1 MRRTIAVLV
10 AAGLLAACGS
20 KSVGSTPAGGGAT
33 PGSST
38 QASVSKSYSY
48 VNNGL
53 EASFTL
59 SGTSGKLEITNGS
72 GKDLGVPAIY
82 SLDPATGDRIDA
94 GVDGA
99 APIADGTSGSYLVT
113 FPDAFDAIA
122 AGFVGLE
129 FGGKDYG
136 GFVED

>member
-1 MRRTIAVLV
+1 MRRTIAVLA

-20 KSVGSTPAGGGAT
+20 KSGGSTPAEGAAS

-38 QASVSKSYSY
+38 QTSVSKSYSY

-72 GKDLGVPAIY
+72 GNDVGVPAIY
-82 SLDPATGDRIDA
+82 SLDPATGDRVDA
-94 GVDGA
+94 GVGGA
-99 APIADGTSGSYLVT
+99 APIADGASGSYVVT
-113 FPDAFDAIA
+113 FPEGFDVIA

-129 FGGKDYG
+129 FGGEDYG